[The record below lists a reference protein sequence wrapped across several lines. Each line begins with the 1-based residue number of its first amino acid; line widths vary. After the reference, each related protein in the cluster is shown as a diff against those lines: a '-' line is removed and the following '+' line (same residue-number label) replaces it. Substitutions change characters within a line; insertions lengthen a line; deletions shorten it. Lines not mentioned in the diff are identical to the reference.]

1 MHDINVKTILSQ
13 KNGMNLYRGCTHGC
27 IYCDSRSEVYGM
39 DHPLEDVAVKANSL
53 ELLEDALKRKRK
65 PCIIGTGSMCD
76 PYMQCEKSLLLTR
89 KSLELIYKNGFGVT
103 VITKSDLILRDLDL
117 YEKINEKTKVVAQI
131 TLTTYDDDL
140 CGIIEPNV
148 CPTSARF
155 KVLKEFQKRGI
166 PTVVWL
172 CPVLPFINDT
182 AENLNGILDY
192 CLDAGVAG
200 IINFG
205 FGVTLRKGNREYF
218 YKNLDKSFPG
228 IKKKY
233 IERFGNSYECTSDN
247 SDKLCNIFYSRLKGT
262 GVYCSPKQVFEF
274 LNEFPEK
281 TEQLSFF

>member
-1 MHDINVKTILSQ
+1 M
-13 KNGMNLYRGCTHGC
+13 
-27 IYCDSRSEVYGM
+27 
-39 DHPLEDVAVKANSL
+39 
-53 ELLEDALKRKRK
+53 
-65 PCIIGTGSMCD
+65 
-76 PYMQCEKSLLLTR
+76 
-89 KSLELIYKNGFGVT
+89 
-103 VITKSDLILRDLDL
+103 
-117 YEKINEKTKVVAQI
+117 VAQI

-148 CPTSARF
+148 CLTSARF

-228 IKKKY
+228 VKKKY

-247 SDKLCNIFYSRLKGT
+247 SDKLWNIFYSRLKGT
-262 GVYCSPKQVFEF
+262 NVYCSPKHVFEF

-281 TEQLSFF
+281 TEQLTFF

>member
-39 DHPLEDVAVKANSL
+39 DHPFEDVAVKANSL

-76 PYMQCEKSLLLTR
+76 PYMQCEKSLLLKR

-103 VITKSDLILRDLDL
+103 VITKSDLILRDLAL

-148 CPTSARF
+148 CLTSARF

-228 IKKKY
+228 VKKKY

-247 SDKLCNIFYSRLKGT
+247 SDKLWNIFYSRLKGT
-262 GVYCSPKQVFEF
+262 NVYCSPKHVFEF

-281 TEQLSFF
+281 TEQLTFF